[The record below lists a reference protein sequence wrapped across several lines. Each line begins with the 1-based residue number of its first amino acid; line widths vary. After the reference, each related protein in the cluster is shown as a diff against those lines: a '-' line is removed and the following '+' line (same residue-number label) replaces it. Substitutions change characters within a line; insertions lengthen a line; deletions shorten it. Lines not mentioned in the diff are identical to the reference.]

1 MTCLLVM
8 PLSGCVT
15 VATSTVGA
23 GASVAGAYFD
33 YLTSEKGEPV
43 IVTPPIVEY
52 SKDIQ
57 SRAADELDKLSHA
70 CPRDVVTPD
79 CSALSR
85 MIADYG
91 TLRQKIRAAQQK
103 SVQP

>member
-15 VATSTVGA
+15 AIGSGISAT
-23 GASVAGAYFD
+23 ASVAGAYFD
-33 YLTSEKGEPV
+33 WKTSEKGDPV

-57 SRAADELDKLSHA
+57 SKAADELDKLSHA

-91 TLRQKIRAAQQK
+91 TLRQKIRAAQK
-103 SVQP
+103 K

>member
-8 PLSGCVT
+8 PLTGCVT
-15 VATSTVGA
+15 AISSGVGA
-23 GASVAGAYFD
+23 TASVAGAYFD
-33 YLTSEKGEPV
+33 WKTSEKGEPV

-57 SRAADELDKLSHA
+57 SKAADELDKLSHA

-103 SVQP
+103 